1 VTTDDPGTTVPV
13 LSDFVIE
20 RSITLLYASTSVP
33 LLLPGGSGSPG
44 GPEMVT
50 VLDNEPVAPAFTNP
64 LTVYVIILPTGI
76 VIPESFMSPV
86 PAAENPTAPPVPVAV
101 QLIPE
106 RLDGKLS
113 LITTPVA
120 RDGPLLVALIM

>member
-1 VTTDDPGTTVPV
+1 MTTDDPGTTVPV

-20 RSITLLYASTSVP
+20 RSAVTLTLSVSVA
-33 LLLPGGSGSPG
+33 LLLPVGSLRPG
-44 GPEMVT
+44 VPEMVA
-50 VLDNEPVAPAFTNP
+50 VFVSPVALAFTRP

-76 VIPESFMSPV
+76 VIPESFMSLLPV
-86 PAAENPTAPPVPVAV
+86 SENPAAPPVCTAV
-101 QLIPE
+101 QLTPE
-106 RLDGKLS
+106 RLDGIVS

>member
-1 VTTDDPGTTVPV
+1 MTTDDPGTTVPV

-20 RSITLLYASTSVP
+20 RSADTLTLSVSVA
-33 LLLPGGSGSPG
+33 LLLPVGSVRPG
-44 GPEMVT
+44 VPEMVA
-50 VLDNEPVAPAFTNP
+50 VFVSPVALAFTNP
-64 LTVYVIILPTGI
+64 LTVYVIMLPTGI

-86 PAAENPTAPPVPVAV
+86 PAAVNPVAPPVCAAV

-113 LITTPVA
+113 LIFTPVA
-120 RDGPLLVALIM
+120 IDGPLLVALIM